1 MEWTKLLN
9 TRRENIH
16 THYTFSFHARVHI
29 YSYGYVDI
37 PRQITSGG
45 MEVCSLQ
52 RTCHQSNPNQLLLL
66 MCAFFDQ
73 SFLRKFSG
81 IVKHT

>member
-45 MEVCSLQ
+45 MDMGCRLQ
-52 RTCHQSNPNQLLLL
+52 MYLNVDVDAGL
-66 MCAFFDQ
+66 
-73 SFLRKFSG
+73 
-81 IVKHT
+81 

>member
-45 MEVCSLQ
+45 MEVW
-52 RTCHQSNPNQLLLL
+52 
-66 MCAFFDQ
+66 M
-73 SFLRKFSG
+73 
-81 IVKHT
+81 